1 MTRSFWLRLFGP
13 NGPTTI
19 SEFRDA
25 LKNLTFGEGAVDGR
39 IGARLFELT
48 GLTLAAVERPGPRET
63 DRNLIV
69 PASAGPDGAS
79 PRPLDILSSGP
90 GPVPAAD
97 PADNRVFA
105 IQTGNDPETTLPR
118 RTDLELVY
126 PIGTN
131 THELAELE
139 KAQKDIPNG
148 SWTALF
154 NQHDFAR
161 IAGAGESRVE
171 YDVAGFAGLQAGSP
185 SFGAGF
191 DTLSLAGDFSAGFT
205 LSRID
210 APLGQVSLQAGN
222 NYVLISDD
230 DFVGGGRLMIIDG
243 SKVGAGNHVMFDGS
257 VEKDGAFFFI
267 GSGGDDIVFGG
278 AGNDWLRG
286 NGGADVLTG
295 GAGADMFVYDKASE
309 STGANYDI
317 LADFN
322 PVADRIDLRGTVS
335 GFSTAVQGGALSDAS
350 FAHDLGAALGGLG
363 AGKAVVYAPNT
374 GDLAGTVFLVVDGN
388 GVAGYQDG
396 EDFVFALPGTTLA
409 DLAAHTNI
417 FV

>member
-1 MTRSFWLRLFGP
+1 LWLRLFGP

-19 SEFRDA
+19 SELRDA
-25 LKNLTFGEGAVDGR
+25 LKNLTFGPGPGDGH
-39 IGARLFELT
+39 IAARLFELT
-48 GLTLAAVERPGPRET
+48 GLTPAAIERPGPREV
-63 DRNLIV
+63 DRNLVV
-69 PASAGPDGAS
+69 PASASPDGAS
-79 PRPLDILSSGP
+79 QRPLDILSPGP
-90 GPVPAAD
+90 GPIPAAD
-97 PADNRVFA
+97 PNDSRVFT
-105 IQTGNDPETTLPR
+105 IQAGNGNDEQATLLR
-118 RTDLELVY
+118 RADLELII

-131 THELAELE
+131 TQELE
-139 KAQKDIPNG
+139 KAQKDNPNG

-161 IAGAGESRVE
+161 IAGAGENRVE
-171 YDVAGFAGLQAGSP
+171 FDAAGFAGLQAAAP
-185 SFGAGF
+185 PFDARF

-222 NYVLISDD
+222 DYALISDD
-230 DFVGGGRLMIIDG
+230 DFVGGGTMMIIDG

-257 VEKDGAFFFI
+257 AETDGRISFV
-267 GSGGDDIVFGG
+267 GSGGGDIVFGG

-295 GAGADMFVYDKASE
+295 GAGADTFVYDKASE

-322 PVADRIDLRGTVS
+322 PSVDKIDLRGTVS
-335 GFSTAVQGGALSDAS
+335 GFGAAVQGGSLSDAS

-363 AGKAVVYAPNT
+363 AGKAVVYAPNA
-374 GDLAGTVFLVVDGN
+374 GDLAGTIFLIVDGN

-396 EDFVFALPGTTLA
+396 EDYVFALPGTTLA
-409 DLAAHTNI
+409 DLAAHTDI